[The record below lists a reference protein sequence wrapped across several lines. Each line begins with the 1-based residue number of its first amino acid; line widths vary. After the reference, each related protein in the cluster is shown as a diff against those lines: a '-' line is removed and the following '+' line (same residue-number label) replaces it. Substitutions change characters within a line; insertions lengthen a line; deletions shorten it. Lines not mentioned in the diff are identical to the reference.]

1 MVYASINAGRKAGLA
16 ALALAVGLGLAG
28 CSDRGGLTISDKH
41 VEPYRTAGQQY
52 YRDRYHVYHNN
63 SPYDL
68 VVVLD
73 NFRDRCEFSPN
84 GFVLAGPQWYQVI
97 QRALDNPAAVVRNIK
112 HKDAGIVGKIIENG
126 DRHKGEYSHVGDVSP
141 DCSFSIAGRKIWDED
156 GAVATEP
163 IGSKDG
169 TLSGGSSG
177 GESGWVPGG
186 YGGGG

>member
-28 CSDRGGLTISDKH
+28 CSDRGGLTITDKH

-63 SPYDL
+63 NPYDL

-84 GFVLAGPQWYQVI
+84 GFVLAGPHWYQVI
-97 QRALDNPAAVVRNIK
+97 QKALGNPAAVVRDIK
-112 HKDAGIVGKIIENG
+112 HKNAGIVAKIIESG

-141 DCSFSIAGRKIWDED
+141 DCSFSIAGRKIWDEG
-156 GAVATEP
+156 GAISTEP
-163 IGSKDG
+163 TGSKGG
-169 TLSGGSSG
+169 TLDGGSPNIKDGLPSGGGSTG
-177 GESGWVPGG
+177 G
-186 YGGGG
+186 